1 MVAYK
6 CQFINY
12 DRTRSAVRLASFII
26 KGTDKG
32 AQYINSNGSHS
43 KYMNSNVSP
52 SKYMSTIGE
61 KLPTSF
67 GKPLNTPYF
76 LETL

>member
-1 MVAYK
+1 MCSLEDKMAAYK

-32 AQYINSNGSHS
+32 AIY
-43 KYMNSNVSP
+43 
-52 SKYMSTIGE
+52 E
-61 KLPTSF
+61 
-67 GKPLNTPYF
+67 
-76 LETL
+76 